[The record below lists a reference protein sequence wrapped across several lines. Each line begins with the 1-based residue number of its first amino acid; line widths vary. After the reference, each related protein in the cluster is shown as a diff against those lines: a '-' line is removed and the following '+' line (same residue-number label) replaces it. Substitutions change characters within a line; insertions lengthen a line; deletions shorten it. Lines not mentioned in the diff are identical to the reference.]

1 MVMALRRSMALAAA
15 PRARSALLHQ
25 QLKANKHTHTLVLIR
40 HGESE
45 WNKENRFTGWYDV
58 QLSDKGNKEARAAGE
73 LLKKE
78 GFTFDVAYTSYLKR
92 AIRTLWHVLE
102 QTDLMWIPVHKTW
115 RLNERHYG
123 ALTGLDKKETVD
135 KHGKEQVLIW
145 RRSYDI
151 PPPALDE
158 SSAYYPGK
166 DVRYQSLPKQELPLG
181 ESLELTAKR
190 VMPEWENAIVP
201 SIKSGQKVLVAAHG
215 NSLRALVKE
224 LDNISESE
232 ITELN
237 IPTGIPLVYHL
248 DENLKPIPHKDAIA
262 PLNAFYLGNQD
273 EIRERIL
280 GVKNQTK

>member
-1 MVMALRRSMALAAA
+1 M
-15 PRARSALLHQ
+15 RSALLHH

-45 WNKENRFTGWYDV
+45 WNRENRFTGWYDV
-58 QLSDKGNKEARAAGE
+58 QLSEKGNKEAKAAGE

-78 GFTFDVAYTSYLKR
+78 GYTFDVAYTSYLKR

-102 QTDLMWIPVHKTW
+102 QTNLMWIPVHKTW

-145 RRSYDI
+145 RRSFNI

-158 SSAYYPGK
+158 SNEYYPGN
-166 DVRYQSLPKQELPLG
+166 DVRYQSLAKKDLPLG

-190 VMPEWENAIVP
+190 VMPEWEASIVP
-201 SIKSGQKVLVAAHG
+201 SIKAGKKVVVAAHG
-215 NSLRALVKE
+215 NSLRALVME
-224 LDNISESE
+224 LDGISESE

-248 DENLKPIPHKDAIA
+248 DENLKPIPHPDAIA
-262 PLNAFYLGNQD
+262 PLKAFYLGNQE
-273 EIRERIL
+273 EIRARIL